1 MHAST
6 TTFTNK
12 RDLIAWMERELPE
25 DAQYVAPGL
34 LGYTA
39 TAANKRYPAPRL
51 QANLIFATDAL
62 TEHSP
67 ASDVSWLSAP
77 RSRIRALI
85 PIVVAEPGT
94 FNVGEDEG

>member
-1 MHAST
+1 MKGNT
-6 TTFTNK
+6 TTFTSK

-25 DAQYVAPGL
+25 DAQYVSPGL

-39 TAANKRYPAPRL
+39 TAASKRYPAPRM
-51 QANLIFATDAL
+51 QADLVFATDAL

-77 RSRIRALI
+77 RCRIRALI

-94 FNVGEDEG
+94 FNVGEAR